1 MKSNSFFSSSQPIEI
16 MLDGMMKKERKIIEF
31 LFYLKLKIIFFD

>member
-16 MLDGMMKKERKIIEF
+16 KFDGMKKEKKIIEF
-31 LFYLKLKIIFFD
+31 LIYLKLKIIFFFD